1 MFRQRQ
7 KPTFQERIRGYVW
20 PRTGWKRTFRYILAR
35 LSRIPDSSQSIAA
48 GFACGAAMSFTPF
61 VGVHFILS
69 AALAWLLRVN
79 ILSAVI
85 GTVVGNPWTFPFIWV
100 WIYEL
105 GRMIGVGSG
114 PDEAHSMD
122 FSGFFGGLMEAA
134 LRMDVGFMLETAAPI
149 FWPMFVGS
157 LPTAVAAWFAFYFL
171 LKPVVV
177 TYKKRRERR
186 RLRKM
191 ADKVETP

>member
-1 MFRQRQ
+1 MFKQR
-7 KPTFQERIRGYVW
+7 KKSTLQERTIGLVW
-20 PRTGWKRTFRYILAR
+20 PRTGWKRTFKYVLVR
-35 LSRIPDSSQSIAA
+35 LSRIPASSQSITA

-61 VGVHFILS
+61 VGLHFVLS
-69 AALAWLLRVN
+69 AILAWLLRVN
-79 ILSAVI
+79 IMSSLF
-85 GTVVGNPWTFPFIWV
+85 GTVIGNPWTFPFIWV

-105 GRMIGVGSG
+105 GRWMGAGSG
-114 PDEAHSMD
+114 PGDAHSMD

-134 LRMDVGFMLETAAPI
+134 LGLDVGFMMETAAPI

-157 LPTAVAAWFAFYFL
+157 LPTAAGAWVAFYFL

-186 RLRKM
+186 RLKKV
-191 ADKVETP
+191 ADEVETP

>member
-7 KPTFQERIRGYVW
+7 KPTLQDRLGGYFW
-20 PRTGWKRTFRYILAR
+20 PRTGWKRTFKYVLAR
-35 LSRIPDSSQSIAA
+35 LSRIPASSQSIAA

-61 VGVHFILS
+61 VGLHFVL
-69 AALAWLLRVN
+69 AAILAWLLRVN
-79 ILSAVI
+79 ILSAFI
-85 GTVVGNPWTFPFIWV
+85 GTVIGNPWTFPFIWV

-105 GRMIGVGSG
+105 GRWMGIGNG
-114 PDEAHSMD
+114 PGAARSMD
-122 FSGFFGGLMEAA
+122 FSGFFGRLLEAA
-134 LRMDVGFMLETAAPI
+134 LSMDMGFMLETAAPI

-157 LPTAVAAWFAFYFL
+157 LPTAVGAWFAFYFL

-186 RLRKM
+186 RLKKM